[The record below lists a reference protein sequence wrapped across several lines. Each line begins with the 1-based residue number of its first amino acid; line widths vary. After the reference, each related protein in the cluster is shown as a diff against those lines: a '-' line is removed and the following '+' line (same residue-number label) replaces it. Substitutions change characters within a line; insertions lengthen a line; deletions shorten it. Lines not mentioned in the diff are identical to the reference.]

1 MTDINHEKASI
12 VIQYRQG
19 KRPRNYVQ
27 NTGLLTNNLSP
38 SKMYCPEF
46 PNEKRT
52 FTAKKYDTLLCIV
65 TRAVQVEM
73 SAYFRHFF
81 FEIVIQRH
89 SLHRTRCS
97 CWMTP
102 PGNQKKTVLYHIRCA
117 GTSRSSASIHLY
129 VS

>member
-1 MTDINHEKASI
+1 MKKHLSLYSTDRASDPEI
-12 VIQYRQG
+12 MCRILVFSRTTYLRA
-19 KRPRNYVQ
+19 
-27 NTGLLTNNLSP
+27 
-38 SKMYCPEF
+38 KMYCPEF

-117 GTSRSSASIHLY
+117 GTSRSSASIRLY